1 VQVAE
6 ALTPDDDWVAS
17 AGFVRAVAVDVIS
30 EIPAWKL
37 FGDYGESVCAVI
49 EQASAL
55 DPDRVN
61 ALVQQR
67 DSSAGDA
74 YSRAFNSWLRH
85 KNKPALT
92 DDLTGVLRLSNRGSG
107 SPINCGFSVIH
118 RTVWD
123 RAEAV
128 VGDSAF
134 LHEDGETYLE
144 PTWSAAANALLEAA
158 MAFGAASVSGDDDRR
173 IMSAAWHR
181 VVGHSPLNSLA

>member
-1 VQVAE
+1 MDANSVGYVYAADVHSGAMKAARAGIRAMVENRRPPFIVVDSQIDHIIVARWPGHLWLVQVAE

-67 DSSAGDA
+67 DSSAGDG
-74 YSRAFNSWLRH
+74 YW
-85 KNKPALT
+85 
-92 DDLTGVLRLSNRGSG
+92 
-107 SPINCGFSVIH
+107 FS
-118 RTVWD
+118 
-123 RAEAV
+123 
-128 VGDSAF
+128 
-134 LHEDGETYLE
+134 
-144 PTWSAAANALLEAA
+144 
-158 MAFGAASVSGDDDRR
+158 
-173 IMSAAWHR
+173 
-181 VVGHSPLNSLA
+181 LNLK